1 MKNTWNNIF
10 IIKMELSLIGNN
22 NDNKIKQ
29 TRKHKNKSIDIN
41 NKVFNKV
48 VNTNNLKIYKII
60 KLFPINIIR
69 IFIELN
75 I

>member
-48 VNTNNLKIYKII
+48 VNTNNLNECK
-60 KLFPINIIR
+60 
-69 IFIELN
+69 
-75 I
+75 